1 MMRSLFA
8 GVSGLKSHQTRM
20 DVIGN
25 NIANVNTTGYK
36 SKTLNFSD
44 MLYQTTQAASG
55 PNANAGTG
63 GINPRQ
69 IGLGV
74 KTAAINT
81 SITTEGASQST
92 GNPFDLKLKG
102 EAFFVVSDGTNTYYT
117 RDGSFDVDKNGNLC
131 MASTGYIVQ
140 GWKADEEGNIIKGS
154 IGDLNIMS
162 KGTYTAAATT
172 KATISGIID
181 SNDSTLD
188 TENGRILNLSVYDQA
203 GYDYSL
209 KFGILPVREPVTA
222 ERQID
227 NFEKEYTMP
236 ANIYQVDMSK
246 LTYNYTL
253 PGSTESKELK
263 STQMPEVLI
272 EKLEKAIW
280 GTVNGT
286 TMTPSPGGITNN
298 YDTANFGKAQK
309 EAVEVNLN
317 AFIESDPDLKA
328 AIIAGS
334 DLRSMTL
341 KVDFSGG
348 IGYTTTDI
356 TKIEYPLKNI
366 DTISVPDDVAEKL
379 YTITGA
385 VTGGTGVKPCALV
398 TGLAT
403 VTSVQQTYV
412 DDNGNTV
419 TDYKFMKKGTGT
431 AATEEI
437 AGITK
442 EMASNVV
449 KLLGFAAGNAGKTN
463 QYKSS
468 EQKTDTITKPGQFTI
483 SLIGMSG
490 PDGKDISIDTL
501 KDNGTTSWDLVYNE
515 KDRKFSYVG
524 SEGNDTF
531 TVNLSGVSVNGVTGA
546 LSDVT
551 IDISD
556 TTNQDNEGK
565 STVEGLK
572 DDGMKQGNL
581 QGVSIGTSGIV
592 TAKYTNGMTMTL
604 GQICVGT
611 FANSMGLENVGDSLY
626 TSSANS
632 GECRYEDIEAAG
644 IGNMTSGVLEMSN
657 VDLSQEFTDM
667 ITTQRGFQANSRII
681 TTSDTL
687 LEELVNLKR

>member
-81 SITTEGASQST
+81 SITTEGGSQST

-140 GWKADEEGNIIKGS
+140 GWSADEEGNILKGS
-154 IGDLNIMS
+154 VGDINVMS

-172 KATISGIID
+172 KATISGILD
-181 SNDSTLD
+181 SNDSALD
-188 TENGRILNLSVYDQA
+188 TENGRLLNMAVYDSA
-203 GYDYSL
+203 GYEYNL
-209 KFGILPVREPVTA
+209 KFGILPVTNPVQS
-222 ERQID
+222 ERQI
-227 NFEKEYTMP
+227 NNVENEYTLEP
-236 ANIYQVDMSK
+236 NLYQVDTSK

-253 PGSTESKELK
+253 AGSTGSKELK
-263 STQMPEVLI
+263 TTDMPTELL
-272 EKLEKAIW
+272 EKLEKAVW
-280 GTVNGT
+280 ATVNGT
-286 TMTPSPGGITNN
+286 TPTGVTLAGITNN
-298 YDTANFGKAQK
+298 RGTNFGTSQ
-309 EAVEVNLN
+309 ENAVEVDLN
-317 AFIESDPDLKA
+317 AFIKANTDLDA
-328 AIIAGS
+328 AILAGS
-334 DLRSMTL
+334 ELRAMTL
-341 KVDFSGG
+341 NIDFSGG
-348 IGYTTTDI
+348 VGYTKTATVD
-356 TKIEYPLKNI
+356 YPLNNVDI
-366 DTISVPDDVAEKL
+366 LSISDELASVI
-379 YTITGA
+379 YNTTGNP
-385 VTGGTGVKPCALV
+385 TNGVKTCALQNANF
-398 TGLAT
+398 AT
-403 VTSVQQTYV
+403 ITSVQQTYT

-419 TDYKFMKKGTGT
+419 TDYKFKDASSTPT
-431 AATEEI
+431 NPVYIT
-437 AGITK
+437 GIT
-442 EMASNVV
+442 EDMANDAL
-449 KLLGFAAGNAGKTN
+449 KLLGFAGTTDSSKQN
-463 QYKSS
+463 QYSS
-468 EQKTDTITKPGQFTI
+468 TEQKTDNIRQPGQFTI
-483 SLIGMSG
+483 SLIGMTDSTG
-490 PDGKDISIDTL
+490 ANVNIDAL
-501 KDNGTTSWDLVYNE
+501 KNNGTASWNLVYNPT
-515 KDRKFSYVG
+515 DRRFSYVG
-524 SEGNDTF
+524 SAGNDTF

-551 IDISD
+551 IDVSD

-565 STVEGLK
+565 STVEGLM

-581 QGVSIGTSGIV
+581 QGVSIGTNGTV

>member
-140 GWKADEEGNIIKGS
+140 GWSADEEGNIIKGS
-154 IGDLNIMS
+154 VGDINIMS

-172 KATISGIID
+172 KATISGILD

-188 TENGRILNLSVYDQA
+188 TENGRLLNLAVYDSA
-203 GYDYSL
+203 GYEYNL
-209 KFGILPVREPVTA
+209 KFGILPVTNPVQS
-222 ERQID
+222 ERQI
-227 NFEKEYTMP
+227 NNVENEYTLAP
-236 ANIYQVDMSK
+236 NLYQVDTSK

-253 PGSTESKELK
+253 AGSTGSKELK
-263 STQMPEVLI
+263 TTDMPTELL

-280 GTVNGT
+280 ATVNGT
-286 TMTPSPGGITNN
+286 TPTGVTLAGITNN
-298 YDTANFGKAQK
+298 RGTNFGTSQ
-309 EAVEVNLN
+309 ENAVTVDLN
-317 AFIESDPDLKA
+317 AFITANTDLDA
-328 AIIAGS
+328 AILAGS
-334 DLRSMTL
+334 ELRAMTL
-341 KVDFSGG
+341 NVDFSGG
-348 IGYTTTDI
+348 LGYTKTATVD
-356 TKIEYPLKNI
+356 YPLNNI
-366 DTISVPDDVAEKL
+366 DTLSISDELASVI
-379 YTITGA
+379 YNTTG
-385 VTGGTGVKPCALV
+385 TPTNGVKTCALQNANF
-398 TGLAT
+398 AT
-403 VTSVQQTYV
+403 ITSVQQTYT

-419 TDYKFMKKGTGT
+419 TDYKFKDASSTPT
-431 AATEEI
+431 NPVYIT
-437 AGITK
+437 GITE
-442 EMASNVV
+442 EMASDAL
-449 KLLGFAAGNAGKTN
+449 KLLGFAGTTDSSKQN
-463 QYKSS
+463 QYGST
-468 EQKTDTITKPGQFTI
+468 EQKTDNIRQPGQFTI
-483 SLIGMSG
+483 SLIGMTDSAG
-490 PDGKDISIDTL
+490 ADVNIDAL
-501 KDNGTTSWDLVYNE
+501 KNNGTTSWNLVYNPT
-515 KDRKFSYVG
+515 DRKFSYVG
-524 SEGNDTF
+524 SAGNDTF

-551 IDISD
+551 IDVSD
-556 TTNQDNEGK
+556 TSNQDNEGK

-581 QGVSIGTSGIV
+581 QGVSIGTNGTV